1 MSAQFGG
8 NKPVKIRSYNSSNK
22 YGLAVKNV
30 EELLDKGCKLLK
42 VPRSAARLCLY
53 SDGTEVTEEFF
64 QTLPD
69 NTELVLLSREQHW
82 SGGVF
87 EDLSR
92 LLSTDVHS
100 DALIEAAKQ
109 LRSDEPTSKRRK
121 ILSDLLQNLD
131 DRSELETRDEDEDWF
146 EGVAPRF
153 KTKSAYMRV
162 NCESRIRGYTREL
175 QEASR
180 SIKEAKVKAEFLK
193 ASEAL
198 VEMLKKA
205 KYNGCYFDRTDED
218 LCLCTEEGWF
228 TCQGAF
234 DQDTC
239 SSFHSIN
246 PYSSR
251 EDRIIFSTWNLDH
264 RIEKRR
270 TIIPT
275 LLSALENHRISKV
288 NLDYFYRLLFTTE
301 NLKLVHIVCHKK
313 EAHNLPCDSWRV
325 FRPAANT
332 RNVGK
337 KKKPLL

>member
-1 MSAQFGG
+1 MSALFGG
-8 NKPVKIRSYNSSNK
+8 KKPVKIRSYNSTNK

-42 VPRSAARLCLY
+42 DHIICRCRALLLVYVCY

-82 SGGVF
+82 SGG

-121 ILSDLLQNLD
+121 ILSDLLQNLE

-146 EGVAPRF
+146 KGVPPRF

-162 NCESRIRGYTREL
+162 NCESRIRGYTREVNWPIGFNSKPPRL
-175 QEASR
+175 CWKPLR
-180 SIKEAKVKAEFLK
+180 SIKEAKVRAEFLK

-239 SSFHSIN
+239 SSLHSIN

-251 EDRIIFSTWNLDH
+251 ESRIILQHLESGPQDRKEEDH
-264 RIEKRR
+264 HPHSAECSGEPQDLKGE
-270 TIIPT
+270 PG
-275 LLSALENHRISKV
+275 LLLQAA
-288 NLDYFYRLLFTTE
+288 
-301 NLKLVHIVCHKK
+301 VHHGEP
-313 EAHNLPCDSWRV
+313 EAR
-325 FRPAANT
+325 
-332 RNVGK
+332 
-337 KKKPLL
+337 